1 MDITLGL
8 DFGTHQ
14 SKLCMSYMPNN
25 ETIFEFV
32 EFDMPNGKKSVL
44 FPSVIQINKDDTI
57 RIGSVDYDSC
67 ATRPIP
73 PPEKPILPQR
83 PDIIFPEEPDQ
94 TLPPEPKKEEAAP
107 VIENG
112 TDWKDALKSIKT
124 SMEESKKKDNGA
136 FKREHKIWAKKCQR
150 IREQHQEWERT
161 CRVLN
166 YKLKL
171 WQKEV
176 DEINAEYE
184 EEYAYWE
191 QHNTE
196 YRVLRYFKQAAFTS
210 TLQWPK
216 DEIPADTLS
225 IWYLTYLLLYM
236 KRYVKERFN
245 EVFEESVS
253 VQMGVPSG
261 LKDGI
266 SRAIHYRGQRF
277 LVAARHLMELF
288 EAPEEMCTLPYQ
300 DLIEMTKCSEGNV
313 VEEAEMY
320 GFVIIP
326 EAYAG
331 LQSLTYSRRLSRGN
345 MHLLVDIGG
354 GTTDIAFFTID
365 ESLMPSIHTVASF
378 HKGLNFVLENYL
390 REHPGIT
397 MGEAQELLRS
407 HIEQFQNA
415 ISAYTVELRKELNHL
430 IDLVSLEFKRE
441 VAGTELTTS
450 RLIEAMLGR
459 PIVYCGGG
467 SVFPNMRVS
476 HQYFSDKRLINRDT
490 LNIPNLL
497 NRGLDPV
504 FYTILATAYGL
515 SIPTFEEIKTI
526 DARQLWKMH
535 ADNVRRYP
543 VHKDEQKDYGLSDD

>member
-25 ETIFEFV
+25 ETIYEFV
-32 EFDMPNGKKSVL
+32 EFDMPDGEKSVL
-44 FPSVIQINKDDTI
+44 FPSVIQINKDNTI

-67 ATRPIP
+67 ASRPIP
-73 PPEKPILPQR
+73 PPRKPELPKR
-83 PDIIFPEEPDQ
+83 PDIVFPEEPDQ
-94 TLPPEPKKEEAAP
+94 ALPPEPTLEEPAP

-112 TDWKDALKSIKT
+112 ADWKDALKSIKN
-124 SMEESKKKDNGA
+124 SMVENQKKDMGA
-136 FKREHKIWAKKCQR
+136 FKKEHKIWAKKCQR
-150 IREQHQEWERT
+150 IRERHQEWEKT

-166 YKLKL
+166 YKLRL

-176 DEINAEYE
+176 DEINAEYDD
-184 EEYAYWE
+184 EYAYWE
-191 QHNTE
+191 RHSTE
-196 YRVLRYFKQAAFTS
+196 YRVLRYFKQAAFTT

-225 IWYLTYLLLYM
+225 IWYLTYLLLYVR
-236 KRYVKERFN
+236 RYVKERFN
-245 EVFEESVS
+245 EVFEDSVS

-261 LKDGI
+261 LNDSI
-266 SRAIHYRGQRF
+266 SRVIHYRGQRL

-288 EAPEEMCTLPYQ
+288 ETPEEMFTFPYQ
-300 DLIEMTKCSEGNV
+300 DLVEMTRYTDGNV
-313 VEEAEMY
+313 VEEADMY

-331 LQSLTYSRRLSRGN
+331 LQSLTYSKRLSRGN

-365 ESLMPSIHTVASF
+365 ESLMPSIHTVTSF

-390 REHPGIT
+390 KDHPGMS
-397 MGEAQELLRS
+397 MGEAQVRLRS
-407 HIEQFQNA
+407 HLDDFRSA
-415 ISAYTVELRKELNHL
+415 IAAYTVELRKEFNYL
-430 IDLVSLEFKRE
+430 IDLVVHEFKQE
-441 VAGTELTTS
+441 VVGTELTSS
-450 RLIEAMLGR
+450 RLIEAMMGR

-467 SVFPNMRVS
+467 SVFPNMRIA
-476 HQYFSDKRLINRDT
+476 HHYFSDKRLINKDT
-490 LNIPNLL
+490 LNIPHLL

-504 FYTILATAYGL
+504 YYTILATAYGL
-515 SIPTFEEIKTI
+515 SIPVFEEIKTI
-526 DARQLWKMH
+526 DARQLWRII
-535 ADNVRRYP
+535 ANNVRRAEAP
-543 VHKDEQKDYGLSDD
+543 IREDRDYGLSDD

>member
-32 EFDMPNGKKSVL
+32 EFDLPDGKKSVL
-44 FPSVIQINKDDTI
+44 FPSLIQINKDNTI
-57 RIGSVDYDSC
+57 RIGSVDYDTC
-67 ATRPIP
+67 ATLPIP
-73 PPEKPILPQR
+73 PPREPKLPNR
-83 PDIIFPEEPDQ
+83 PDIVFPEEPDQ
-94 TLPPEPKKEEAAP
+94 TLPPEPKREEAVP

-112 TDWKDALKSIKT
+112 ADWKDALKSIKT
-124 SMEESKKKDNGA
+124 SMEENRKKDDGA

-150 IREQHQEWERT
+150 IREQHKEWENT
-161 CRVLN
+161 CRILN
-166 YKLKL
+166 NRLRL

-176 DEINAEYE
+176 DAINAEYA
-184 EEYAYWE
+184 EEYAFWE
-191 QHNTE
+191 RHNTE
-196 YRVLRYFKQAAFTS
+196 YRVLRYFKQAAFTT

-216 DEIPADTLS
+216 EEIPADTLS
-225 IWYLTYLLLYM
+225 IWYLTYLLLYVR
-236 KRYVKERFN
+236 RYVKERFN

-261 LKDGI
+261 LNDNV
-266 SRAIHYRGQRF
+266 SRWIKYRGQRL

-288 EAPEEMCTLPYQ
+288 EAPEEMCTLPYP
-300 DLIEMTKCSEGNV
+300 DLIEMTKYSEGNV

-320 GFVIIP
+320 GFVVIP

-365 ESLMPSIHTVASF
+365 ESLMPSIHTVTSF
-378 HKGLNFVLENYL
+378 HKGLNFVLENYV
-390 REHPGIT
+390 REHPGVS
-397 MGEAQELLRS
+397 MGEAQGLLRT
-407 HIEQFQNA
+407 HLELFHKA
-415 ISAYTVELRKELNHL
+415 ISAYTVELRKELNYL
-430 IDLVSLEFKRE
+430 IDLVSTEFKKE

-450 RLIEAMLGR
+450 RLIEAMMGR

-467 SVFPNMRVS
+467 SVFPNMRIS
-476 HQYFSDKRLINRDT
+476 HHYFSDKRLINKDT

-526 DARQLWKMH
+526 DVRQLWKMH
-535 ADNVRRYP
+535 ADAVRHVTSNKVRP
-543 VHKDEQKDYGLSDD
+543 ADYGLSDD

>member
-25 ETIFEFV
+25 ETIYEFV
-32 EFDMPNGKKSVL
+32 EFGLPGGKKSVL
-44 FPSVIQINKDDTI
+44 FPSVIQINKDNTI
-57 RIGSVDYDSC
+57 RIGSVDYNNA
-67 ATRPIP
+67 ATRSIP
-73 PPEKPILPQR
+73 PPRKPELPAR
-83 PDIIFPEEPDQ
+83 PDIVFPEEPDQ
-94 TLPPEPKKEEAAP
+94 TLPPEPKWEEPAP

-112 TDWKDALKSIKT
+112 TDWKDALKSIKN
-124 SMEESKKKDNGA
+124 SMEESKKKDKGE
-136 FKREHKIWAKKCQR
+136 FKKEHKVWAKKCHR
-150 IREQHQEWERT
+150 IRERHQEWEKT
-161 CRVLN
+161 CRVLK
-166 YKLKL
+166 YRLGL

-176 DEINAEYE
+176 DELNADYNEKYSF
-184 EEYAYWE
+184 WK
-191 QHNTE
+191 QHSIE
-196 YRVLRYFKQAAFTS
+196 PRVLRYFKQAAFTK
-210 TLQWPK
+210 TLHWSE

-236 KRYVKERFN
+236 RRYVKERFN

-261 LKDGI
+261 LNDDL

-288 EAPEEMCTLPYQ
+288 ESPEEMCTLPYQ
-300 DLIEMTKCSEGNV
+300 DLIEMTKYSEGNV

-331 LQSLTYSRRLSRGN
+331 LQSLTYNRRLSRGDMN
-345 MHLLVDIGG
+345 LLVDIGG

-365 ESLMPSIHTVASF
+365 ESLMPAIHTVASF

-390 REHPGIT
+390 KNHPGMT
-397 MGEAQELLRS
+397 MGDAQDLLRS
-407 HIEQFQNA
+407 NIEQFNDA

-430 IDLVSLEFKRE
+430 IDLVSLEFKKE
-441 VAGTELTTS
+441 VVGTELTTA

-467 SVFPNMRVS
+467 SVFPRMRVS
-476 HQYFSDKRLINRDT
+476 HQFFSDKRLINKDT
-490 LNIPNLL
+490 LNIPHLQNLD
-497 NRGLDPV
+497 LDPV
-504 FYTILATAYGL
+504 FYTILATSYGL
-515 SIPTFEEIKTI
+515 SIPTFEEIKII

-535 ADNVRRYP
+535 ADNVKSSPVRRIEP
-543 VHKDEQKDYGLSDD
+543 MDYGLSDD

>member
-25 ETIFEFV
+25 ETIYEFV
-32 EFDMPNGKKSVL
+32 EFSQPDGGKSVL
-44 FPSVIQINKDDTI
+44 FPSVIQINDDKTI
-57 RIGSVDYDSC
+57 RIGSIDYKTC
-67 ATRPIP
+67 ATRPVP
-73 PPEKPILPQR
+73 PPRKPDLPRR
-83 PDIIFPEEPDQ
+83 PDIVFPEEPDQ
-94 TLPPEPKKEEAAP
+94 TLPPEPKNEEPTP

-112 TDWKDALKSIKT
+112 ADWKDALKSIKT
-124 SMEESKKKDNGA
+124 AMESKKNDNGA

-150 IREQHQEWERT
+150 IRERHQEWEKT
-161 CRVLN
+161 CRILN
-166 YKLKL
+166 HKLIA
-171 WQKEV
+171 WQKQV
-176 DEINAEYE
+176 DAINAKYD

-191 QHNTE
+191 LHSTE
-196 YRVLRYFKQAAFTS
+196 YRVLRYFKQAAFTT

-225 IWYLTYLLLYM
+225 IWYLTYLLLYV

-261 LKDGI
+261 LNDNI
-266 SRAIHYRGQRF
+266 SRVIRYRGQRL
-277 LVAARHLMELF
+277 LVAARHMMELF
-288 EAPEEMCTLPYQ
+288 ESPEEMCSLPYH
-300 DLIEMTKCSEGNV
+300 DLIEMTKYSEGNV

-365 ESLMPSIHTVASF
+365 ESLLPSIHTVTSF
-378 HKGLNFVLENYL
+378 HKGLNFVLENYVK
-390 REHPGIT
+390 EHPDIS
-397 MGEAQELLRS
+397 MSEAQALLRS
-407 HIEQFQNA
+407 HIERFGNS
-415 ISAYTVELRKELNHL
+415 IGLYRGELRKELNHI
-430 IDLVSLEFKRE
+430 IDHVVQEFTRE
-441 VAGTELTTS
+441 IVGTDLSTS
-450 RLIEAMLGR
+450 RLTEAMLGR
-459 PIVYCGGG
+459 PIVFCGGG
-467 SVFPNMRVS
+467 SVFSNMRVN
-476 HQYFSDKRLINRDT
+476 HQYFSDRRLINKET

-497 NRGLDPV
+497 NRNLDPV
-504 FYTILATAYGL
+504 LYTILATAYGL

-526 DARQLWKMH
+526 DAQHLWKII
-535 ADNVRRYP
+535 ANNARQAPSFKETR
-543 VHKDEQKDYGLSDD
+543 DYGLSDD